1 MSGSRSLSWLL
12 ALLVTGLLGLTLLMP
27 LESLWAAS
35 IDSFPQALPEQLV
48 IDSADLL
55 SRAASSD
62 ISRALEALR
71 ADRVDAR
78 LITVDRLDYGLSL
91 PQLGQQLLE
100 RWGAGPSE
108 AGELQGGQL
117 LLLIDGQTKGAAIVA
132 SPSLAGQLDA
142 ALLRS
147 TARTTMAQP
156 LRDGA
161 RYRQASLDALHRLQT
176 VLEGGEDPGEP
187 VTAEVVRPAS
197 NIPSREETRSSN
209 ALTWVVV
216 LVVVGSVVPMLTWWI
231 FSR

>member
-1 MSGSRSLSWLL
+1 MGLLVSALLGL
-12 ALLVTGLLGLTLLMP
+12 ALLLPLQPLL
-27 LESLWAAS
+27 AAS

-48 IDSADLL
+48 IDSGELL
-55 SRAASSD
+55 SRAATGD
-62 ISRALEALR
+62 ISRALEGLR

-78 LITVDRLDYGLSL
+78 LITIDRLDYGLSL

-100 RWGAGPSE
+100 RWGAA
-108 AGELQGGQL
+108 AGEAPEPQGGQL

-187 VTAEVVRPAS
+187 LSAEVVKPAT

-209 ALTWVVV
+209 AMTWVLV
-216 LVVVGSVVPMLTWWI
+216 LVVVGSVVPMLTWWV

>member
-1 MSGSRSLSWLL
+1 MGLLVSALLGL
-12 ALLVTGLLGLTLLMP
+12 ALLLPLQPLL
-27 LESLWAAS
+27 AAS
-35 IDSFPQALPEQLV
+35 VDSFPQALPEQLV
-48 IDSADLL
+48 IDSGELL
-55 SRAASSD
+55 SRAATGD
-62 ISRALEALR
+62 ISRALEGLR

-78 LITVDRLDYGLSL
+78 LITIDRLDYGLSL

-100 RWGAGPSE
+100 RWGVA
-108 AGELQGGQL
+108 AGEAPEPQGGQL

-187 VTAEVVRPAS
+187 LSAEMVKPAT

-209 ALTWVVV
+209 AMTWVLV
-216 LVVVGSVVPMLTWWI
+216 LVVVGSVVPMLTWWV